1 MNKTQSNILNLL
13 LYNLLIVFFSARFFL
28 KFFNIYFLIL
38 YVIVI
43 NSFLCFL
50 LFKDSNRIFRYFD
63 WKIIL
68 VLITI
73 GNFFIYPQVDA
84 RKYQPG
90 KGSAGDDAL
99 ILSANT
105 LKTTG
110 KLYDV
115 TVGEDTPI
123 SPGPGWVILNS
134 PFVLLNLY
142 FLFTVFY
149 VFIVCMTLNYTFNK
163 ITADLFLLLCSAS
176 MVFWELIFNGHDI
189 FPLSVMLFVCSLLT
203 FRYLTKSN
211 KLILVTAIA
220 LLTGVIST
228 SRIIFIFFSFLLS
241 LFLWKFNKK
250 NSVLLFFI
258 ASIVNVSFHLYYY
271 SINTVYQPL
280 HLFNKAL
287 NNIDYPLIIL
297 GLTGFFAMLFF
308 QYRNLNES
316 IQSWNKNLFISFF
329 IIFFPISVGDLI
341 KSDFNFHKWEGANYI
356 IPVIPFFLLYFIL
369 GLNKYIINNDNAG
382 NTYEG
387 NLTQS

>member
-1 MNKTQSNILNLL
+1 MNKIQSNIFKFL
-13 LYNLLIVFFSARFFL
+13 LYNLLIVFFSTRFFL

-38 YVIVI
+38 FVLII
-43 NSFLCFL
+43 NGFLYFL
-50 LFKDSNRIFRYFD
+50 LFRDINPILRYFN
-63 WKIIL
+63 WKVII

-73 GNFFIYPQVDA
+73 GNFFIYPLVDA
-84 RKYQPG
+84 RKFQPG

-115 TVGEDTPI
+115 TVDEDTPI
-123 SPGPGWVILNS
+123 SPGPGWVIMNS

-149 VFIVCMTLNYTFNK
+149 IFIVCITLSYTFNK
-163 ITADLFLLLCSAS
+163 TTADLFLLLCSTS

-189 FPLSVMLFVCSLLT
+189 FPLSAMLFVCSLLT

-211 KLILVTAIA
+211 NIMVIAAIA

-228 SRIIFIFFSFLLS
+228 SRIIFIFFPFLLS

-258 ASIVNVSFHLYYY
+258 ATVVNVSLHLHYY
-271 SINTVYQPL
+271 SVNTVYQPL

-287 NNIDYPLIIL
+287 TNIDFPLIIS
-297 GLTGFFAMLFF
+297 GLTGFFIMLFF
-308 QYRNLNES
+308 QYKNLTEN
-316 IQSWNKNLFISFF
+316 IQSWNKNIFISFL

-341 KSDFNFHKWEGANYI
+341 KNDFNFHSWEGANYI
-356 IPVIPFFLLYFIL
+356 IPVIPFFFLYIIL
-369 GLNKYIINNDNAG
+369 GLNKFLFKNDKPENLI
-382 NTYEG
+382 EG
-387 NLTQS
+387 NLIQ

>member
-1 MNKTQSNILNLL
+1 MKKIQSNIFKFL

-38 YVIVI
+38 FVLII
-43 NSFLCFL
+43 NVFLYFL
-50 LFKDSNRIFRYFD
+50 LFRDINPILRYFN
-63 WKIIL
+63 WKVIII
-68 VLITI
+68 LITI
-73 GNFFIYPQVDA
+73 GNFFIYPLVDA
-84 RKYQPG
+84 RKFQPG

-115 TVGEDTPI
+115 MVGEDTPT

-149 VFIVCMTLNYTFNK
+149 IFIVCITLSYTFNK
-163 ITADLFLLLCSAS
+163 TTADLFLLLCSTS

-189 FPLSVMLFVCSLLT
+189 FPLSAMLFVCSILI
-203 FRYLTKSN
+203 FRYMTKSN
-211 KLILVTAIA
+211 NIILIAAIA

-228 SRIIFIFFSFLLS
+228 SRIIFIFFPFLLS

-258 ASIVNVSFHLYYY
+258 ATVVNVSLHLYYY
-271 SINTVYQPL
+271 SVNTVYQPL

-287 NNIDYPLIIL
+287 TNIDLPLIIS
-297 GLTGFFAMLFF
+297 GITGFFIMLFF
-308 QYRNLNES
+308 QYKNLTENF
-316 IQSWNKNLFISFF
+316 QSWNKSIFTSFL

-341 KSDFNFHKWEGANYI
+341 KNDFNFQSWEGANYI
-356 IPVIPFFLLYFIL
+356 IPVIPFFFLYIIL
-369 GLNKYIINNDNAG
+369 GLNKFLFKNDNPE
-382 NTYEG
+382 NLIEG
-387 NLTQS
+387 NLIQ